1 MFDIFSSANLKHLTV
16 APPLGEASKSIVTK
30 DDYANAVTEITSWEN
45 YAATPLISLEE
56 LSKSLGINS
65 VSYKQEAPRFGL
77 GSFKALGGSY
87 AGLRVIQ
94 RVLSKKLGKDISTSD
109 IRKGIYSNE
118 VAQITLISATDG
130 NHGKSLSWG
139 AQMFG
144 AQCRIYI
151 HRDVSEGRAQAIRDY
166 GAVVVRVDG
175 DYDASVD
182 QARIDADENGWFVVS
197 DTSWEGYTQPPI
209 DVMAGYGVMTSE
221 IFEQMDTAPTHV
233 FLQCGCGGLAAG
245 VVASF
250 RQLWKEAAPRVVI
263 VEPELAPCLF
273 ESAKAGEKT
282 DVKVH
287 EETLMA
293 GLSVGEPSGI
303 AWQILSE
310 EASDYV
316 TIPESLIAPT
326 MRLLAY
332 PLDGDAK
339 IVAGESA
346 IAGLA
351 ALIAGAHQ
359 SPLRDALGLNSQSRV
374 LLIGSEGATD
384 PKIYEALVNGSASN

>member
-1 MFDIFSSANLKHLTV
+1 VLDTFTTANLKHLTV
-16 APPLGEASKSIVTK
+16 VPASGQASKTAVTRN
-30 DDYANAVTEITSWEN
+30 DYANAVTEIKSWKD
-45 YAATPLISLEE
+45 YAETPLFALDD
-56 LSKSLGINS
+56 LSKALNIAG
-65 VSYKQEAPRFGL
+65 VFYKDEGSRFGL

-94 RVLSKKLGKDISTSD
+94 RELGRRLGKDVTTRD
-109 IRKGIYSNE
+109 IRNGTYADE
-118 VAQITLISATDG
+118 VAGITLVSATDG

-139 AQMFG
+139 AQRFG
-144 AQCRIYI
+144 ASCQIYI
-151 HRDVSEGRAQAIRDY
+151 HREVSEVRAQAMRDF
-166 GAVVVRVDG
+166 GAVVIRVNG
-175 DYDASVD
+175 DYDASVE
-182 QARIDADENGWFVVS
+182 QARNDANKNGWFVVS

-209 DVMAGYGVMTSE
+209 DVMSGYGVMTRE
-221 IFEQMDTAPTHV
+221 IFEQVDAAPTHV
-233 FLQCGCGGLAAG
+233 FIQCGCGGLAAG

-250 RQLWKEAAPRVVI
+250 RQLWGDAAPRVVI

-273 ESAKAGEKT
+273 ASAKAGEKT
-282 DVKVH
+282 DVEVH

-310 EASDYV
+310 EASDYM
-316 TIPESLIAPT
+316 TIPESLIAPA
-326 MRLLAY
+326 MRLLAQ
-332 PLDGDAK
+332 PLGDDPK

-351 ALIAGAHQ
+351 ALIAGAQ
-359 SPLRDALGLNSQSRV
+359 KPSLRDALGLTTGSRV

-384 PKIYEALVNGSASN
+384 PVIYELLLNG

>member
-1 MFDIFSSANLKHLTV
+1 MLDTFSNAELKHFNVQPRSGTAAETV
-16 APPLGEASKSIVTK
+16 VTC
-30 DDYANAVTEITSWEN
+30 DDYANAVTEITSWAG
-45 YAATPLISLEE
+45 YAKSPLHALQNLSNVME
-56 LSKSLGINS
+56 LGAIF
-65 VSYKQEAPRFGL
+65 YKDEGTRFGL

-94 RVLSKKLGKDISTSD
+94 RELSKKLGKEISARD
-109 IRKGIYSNE
+109 VRKRIYADD
-118 VAQITLISATDG
+118 VASITLVSATDG

-139 AQMFG
+139 AQRFG
-144 AQCRIYI
+144 APCRIYI
-151 HRDVSEGRAQAIRDY
+151 HRDVSEPRAQAMRDF
-166 GAVVVRVDG
+166 GATVIRVDG

-182 QARIDADENGWFVVS
+182 AARNDANENGWFVVS
-197 DTSWEGYTQPPI
+197 DTSWEGYTQSPV
-209 DVMAGYGVMTSE
+209 DVMAGYGVMTKE

-233 FLQCGCGGLAAG
+233 FIQCGCGGLAAG
-245 VVASF
+245 VAASF
-250 RQLWKEAAPRVVI
+250 RQLWGEAAPQIVI

-273 ESAKAGEKT
+273 ETAKAGKKT
-282 DVKVH
+282 DVVVQ

-316 TIPESLIAPT
+316 TIPETLIAPA
-326 MRLLAY
+326 MRLLAR
-332 PLDGDAK
+332 PIGNDPK
-339 IVAGESA
+339 VVAGESA

-351 ALIAGAHQ
+351 ALMAGAQHA
-359 SPLRDALGLNSQSRV
+359 SLRDALRLTNQSRV

-384 PKIYEALVNGSASN
+384 PAIYEALVNG

>member
-1 MFDIFSSANLKHLTV
+1 MLDIFSAANLKHIAV
-16 APPLGEASKSIVTK
+16 VPVSGQASELVVTR
-30 DDYANAVTEITSWEN
+30 DN
-45 YAATPLISLEE
+45 YADAVAEIKSWNGYTETPLHTLRD
-56 LSKSLGINS
+56 LSNTLGIGG
-65 VSYKQEAPRFGL
+65 VFYKDEAPRFGL

-94 RVLSKKLGKDISTSD
+94 RELRKQLGKDISAHD
-109 IRKGIYSNE
+109 IRKGTYADD
-118 VAQITLISATDG
+118 VAEITLVSATDG

-139 AQMFG
+139 AQRFG
-144 AQCRIYI
+144 APCRIYI
-151 HRDVSEGRAQAIRDY
+151 HREVSEIRAQAMRDF
-166 GAVVVRVDG
+166 GATVTRVDG
-175 DYDASVD
+175 DYDASVEE
-182 QARIDADENGWFVVS
+182 ARNDANENGWFVVS

-209 DVMAGYGVMTSE
+209 DVMAGYGVMTRE
-221 IFEQMDTAPTHV
+221 TFEQMRVAPTHV
-233 FLQCGCGGLAAG
+233 FIQCGCGGLAAG
-245 VVASF
+245 VSASF
-250 RQLWKEAAPRVVI
+250 RQLWGDAAPRVVI

-282 DVKVH
+282 DVEVH

-303 AWQILSE
+303 AWQILSA

-316 TIPESLIAPT
+316 TIPESLIAPA
-326 MRLLAY
+326 MRLLAQ
-332 PLDGDAK
+332 PLGDDPK

-351 ALIAGAHQ
+351 ALIAGTQQ
-359 SPLRDALGLNSQSRV
+359 SSLRDALGLTTKSRV

-384 PKIYEALVNGSASN
+384 PAIYASLVNS